1 MIDTL
6 LIKLYNSFGV
16 MSVLQSMQRTCSL
29 IGGVIT
35 QGPKEQQSK
44 SLLKAKARAARDNAS
59 LVRPVLSM
67 GPSPLIRANTVV
79 SIDQMLQRPNGSQGP
94 APVWKP
100 RVVPVVI
107 PVPVP
112 VLSLRPARFG
122 EEYEVKFLQNLKL

>member
-1 MIDTL
+1 MITTVL
-6 LIKLYNSFGV
+6 NKSYNYCGV
-16 MSVLQSMQRTCSL
+16 MSVLHSMRRTRSL
-29 IGGVIT
+29 MGGVRI

-59 LVRPVLSM
+59 LVRPMPSM

-122 EEYEVKFLQNLKL
+122 EEYEVTFLQNLKL